1 MIHTVHAH
9 EATKWRDRFD
19 SVAKWLTV
27 ILLLLIF
34 LHSHGFAQ
42 GVKSTGKAD
51 SAGNVLVDTVG
62 HNKASYR
69 FSVTGQTPI
78 AGVIAALCGS
88 ATTTVRVTRATWSFS
103 T

>member
-1 MIHTVHAH
+1 
-9 EATKWRDRFD
+9 
-19 SVAKWLTV
+19 

-34 LHSHGFAQ
+34 LHSHGWAQ

-51 SAGNVLVDTVG
+51 SAGNTLVDTVG

-88 ATTTVRVTRATWSFS
+88 STTTVRVTRATWSLS
-103 T
+103 TTATTEVVNSIVANKRSTADSA